1 MLMSMVGV
9 ATSVA
14 AWLNRELV
22 GFVQPKLNLACHSE
36 VVYNKLFKNGRART
50 HYIAMLVL
58 QSSQESVLKIGKSKS
73 IFKKFVVQ
81 KFVVTLQIEFWLY
94 KSYQS
99 YIQQQKAIKSIFFF

>member
-1 MLMSMVGV
+1 MLMSWWGWRL
-9 ATSVA
+9 A

-73 IFKKFVVQ
+73 IFKKF
-81 KFVVTLQIEFWLY
+81 FV
-94 KSYQS
+94 
-99 YIQQQKAIKSIFFF
+99 

>member
-36 VVYNKLFKNGRART
+36 VVVYNKLFKNGRART

-73 IFKKFVVQ
+73 IFKKF
-81 KFVVTLQIEFWLY
+81 FV
-94 KSYQS
+94 
-99 YIQQQKAIKSIFFF
+99 

>member
-50 HYIAMLVL
+50 HYIPMLVLL

-73 IFKKFVVQ
+73 IFKKF
-81 KFVVTLQIEFWLY
+81 FV
-94 KSYQS
+94 
-99 YIQQQKAIKSIFFF
+99 